1 MAAASA
7 ILLRSS
13 DATTLHSLA
22 ANYDRAVRNPLALAG
37 DGPPPEIVQL
47 WREQRS
53 PASSSSEWHAPAP
66 APRPT
71 HKRATPREVADG
83 IGTRPLAPG
92 AGVRPTTPALPA
104 APNKPDACLLYTSPS
119 PRDS

>member
-13 DATTLHSLA
+13 DASTLHSLA
-22 ANYDRAVRNPLALAG
+22 ANYDRAVRNPLALAA

-53 PASSSSEWHAPAP
+53 PASSSSEWSVLASLLRRSMA
-66 APRPT
+66 AAGRE
-71 HKRATPREVADG
+71 RARA
-83 IGTRPLAPG
+83 LAF
-92 AGVRPTTPALPA
+92 RSA
-104 APNKPDACLLYTSPS
+104 A
-119 PRDS
+119 